1 MQAGNPDGDFGN
13 YVKIIEYAKLNKRP
27 ELLYYYFYHYFEP
40 LLTNDTDDFE
50 KSFSDEER
58 PLMKSIWKKFEVL
71 KGSYGELT
79 GDDLLAKFGIDLNK
93 VIPGFRDTLETPE
106 SCSLERAEHCVC
118 LKPAAHAK
126 KSGLLLIVTAKS
138 LQKHGLFR

>member
-1 MQAGNPDGDFGN
+1 MEVEFTENEFNFLIKVFSELQAGNPDGDFGN

-58 PLMKSIWKKFEVL
+58 PLMKSIWRKFEVL

-79 GDDLLAKFGIDLNK
+79 GDDLLAKFGIDLNRL
-93 VIPGFRDTLETPE
+93 FLDLEIHWKHQ
-106 SCSLERAEHCVC
+106 SH
-118 LKPAAHAK
+118 AH
-126 KSGLLLIVTAKS
+126 
-138 LQKHGLFR
+138 